1 MRFSVHKLLS
11 SLICKVARNFWH
23 GETDAK
29 NALVL
34 DGCITMRKWLCAPRQ
49 HADQPGL
56 SRFLIYPPSSRLPR
70 RLSVQA
76 ATVFI
81 GRFAMTR
88 VTQSPR
94 LALRQS
100 RVSRTPSTLLFS
112 SLLSQNSTEA
122 TRWKMEMKKRRRRRR
137 SCETRV
143 RRNDVRHVHA
153 RGVSHGPRSSFCIRS
168 RFDNRPVATS
178 PASLQLIIQFPPRTR
193 HSYTTRL
200 RDLRDM
206 KRDCH
211 TKGWMNFCEE

>member
-1 MRFSVHKLLS
+1 MRSCAEFL
-11 SLICKVARNFWH
+11 ARRDKC
-23 GETDAK
+23 GERARSRRRMYYDEEMA
-29 NALVL
+29 
-34 DGCITMRKWLCAPRQ
+34 RAPRQ

-76 ATVFI
+76 ATVFTVR
-81 GRFAMTR
+81 RFAMTR

-112 SLLSQNSTEA
+112 FLAELYRSDEMEV
-122 TRWKMEMKKRRRRRR
+122 RWRREGGGGGVAKRVYIETTCVTHTHVASHTDQDRR
-137 SCETRV
+137 SV
-143 RRNDVRHVHA
+143 YVHD
-153 RGVSHGPRSSFCIRS
+153 GT

-178 PASLQLIIQFPPRTR
+178 PVSLQLLIQFPPRTR

-200 RDLRDM
+200 RDLRYT

-211 TKGWMNFCEE
+211 TRGWMNFCE